1 MKGVY
6 TAIVTPFTDRGAVD
20 YAALARLIA
29 FQKKGG
35 VAGIVVGGTTGEAAT
50 LSFDEKKELYAF
62 VKKEAAGLELIAG
75 TGTNNTAESVKL
87 TGMALEL
94 GYTQVLVVT
103 PYYNKPT
110 CRGLMAHYGAIAA
123 TGAQIVLYNVPGRTG
138 LNLPAAWLKELA
150 AIPQITAVKEASGNM
165 AQLADYLEQVGSGR
179 FAMLSG
185 DDFTITPFVALGGVG
200 VISVLSNV
208 APAETVQLTAAAL
221 AGDSKKAAELQVR
234 LNALNRVLFVESN
247 PIPAKTA
254 LHLMGY
260 CEEILRL
267 PLATMEPQNRAK
279 LIEVLKGYR
288 LI

>member
-6 TAIVTPFTDRGAVD
+6 TAIVTPFTKSGEID
-20 YAALARLIA
+20 YPALARLIA

-50 LSFDEKKELYAF
+50 LSFEEKKELYAF
-62 VKKEAAGLELIAG
+62 VKKEAAGLDLIAG

-87 TGMALEL
+87 TEMAQGL
-94 GYTQVLVVT
+94 GYTQMLVVT

-110 CRGLMAHYGAIAA
+110 CRGLMTHYRAIAA
-123 TGAQIVLYNVPGRTG
+123 TGARIVLYNVPGRTG

-150 AIPQITAVKEASGNM
+150 ALPQITAVKEASGNM
-165 AQLADYLEQVGSGR
+165 AQLVDYLELVGDTR

-208 APAETVQLTAAAL
+208 APAETVALTNAAL
-221 AGDSKKAAELQVR
+221 AGEFATARRLQR
-234 LNALNRVLFVESN
+234 ELNALNRVLFIESS

-260 CEEILRL
+260 CEEILRS
-267 PLATMEPQNRAK
+267 PLETMEPQTRAK
-279 LIEVLKGYR
+279 LVDVLKGYR

>member
-6 TAIVTPFTDRGAVD
+6 TAIVTPFTTSGAVD
-20 YAALARLIA
+20 YSALTRLIE
-29 FQKKGG
+29 FQRKGG
-35 VAGIVVGGTTGEAAT
+35 VAGLVVGGTTGEAAT
-50 LSFDEKKELYAF
+50 LSFEEKKELYAF
-62 VKKEAAGLELIAG
+62 VQKKAAGLDLIAG
-75 TGTNNTAESVKL
+75 TGTNNTAESVEL
-87 TGMALEL
+87 TRMALEL

-123 TGAQIVLYNVPGRTG
+123 TGAQIALYNVPGRTG

-150 AIPQITAVKEASGNM
+150 AIPQITAVKEASGNL
-165 AQLADYLEQVGSGR
+165 AQLADYLEQVGFDR

-200 VISVLSNV
+200 VISVLSNIV
-208 APAETVQLTAAAL
+208 PAETVALTNAAL
-221 AGDSKKAAELQVR
+221 ADDFKKAADLQMR
-234 LNALNRVLFVESN
+234 YNALNRALFMESN

-267 PLATMEPQNRAK
+267 PLATMEPQNRTK

>member
-6 TAIVTPFTDRGAVD
+6 TAIVTPFTTSGAID
-20 YAALARLIA
+20 YPALARLIE
-29 FQKKGG
+29 FQRKGG
-35 VAGIVVGGTTGEAAT
+35 VAGLVAGGTTGEAAT
-50 LSFDEKKELYAF
+50 LSFEEKKELYAF
-62 VKKEAAGLELIAG
+62 VKKEAAGLDLIAG
-75 TGTNNTAESVKL
+75 TGTNNTAESVEL
-87 TGMALEL
+87 TRMAREL

-138 LNLPAAWLKELA
+138 LNLPAAWLRELA

-165 AQLADYLEQVGSGR
+165 AQLADYLEQVGPGR

-185 DDFTITPFVALGGVG
+185 DDFTIAPFVALGGVG
-200 VISVLSNV
+200 VISVLSNIV
-208 APAETVQLTAAAL
+208 PAETVQLTAAAL
-221 AGDSKKAAELQVR
+221 MGDVKKAAALQVR
-234 LNALNRVLFVESN
+234 YNALNRALFMESN

-260 CEEILRL
+260 CEEILRA